1 MINGFLCYSPYLPLR
16 FYNRVYQGQMDI
28 APTLADI
35 NGLICQILPYQSV
48 YVRHVMFEIIP
59 SISCPYSIGIARF

>member
-1 MINGFLCYSPYLPLR
+1 
-16 FYNRVYQGQMDI
+16 MDV

-48 YVRHVMFEIIP
+48 YVKHVMFEIIP